1 MKPSLINLLFWMLC
15 INYIDCQC
23 TTNTVGK
30 IPKPPDDTDHGTNRT
45 FLLYNDQQT
54 YEINCCGYISQWET
68 DARYTG
74 DLYAQIWRSVGGNWS
89 LIGENN
95 LTISATGSKIF
106 AITLSEQIAVEANDV
121 VGFKSP
127 GLTVPNSK
135 KKNGGNSFSVLYK
148 DGSMASIGDTESFSN
163 YVEDM
168 VTDVDKTEFAIMPT
182 VGPGSS
188 PSFST
193 TPTTNTITDDSPI
206 GTLVLSVNVT
216 DVDPGDSVVVSLST
230 IVPSSSAFSFN
241 ATSME
246 LQTTSALTFGAF
258 QFTFTAT
265 DHCGNTATHTL
276 DLTVHNPPP
285 VIHNLPAGSSIN
297 ENSKTESQLYTI
309 NVTDDSANDAIT
321 CYIQKTTPQIADF
334 YIRRTSLDTYEY
346 SIYLGSNANSHLD
359 YDTAPS
365 IDLNTCCTDAK
376 VSVCS
381 NYTVTLI
388 KNHPPVISSLPATAV
403 DVYIGSVEGTPV
415 YTVATTDPESDSMTY
430 EITCNNSC
438 PFRVSENGE
447 ILVNGSLSGLNGTDY
462 NVSIFVFDGKNNV
475 GPENITLSISGTEPA
490 TTTTTTAASVQAA
503 TDGVDSNTL
512 SAIYT
517 VAGISAVT
525 CCSVIGVGLLAL
537 KIYRNVNRQ
546 IKPSIGD

>member
-1 MKPSLINLLFWMLC
+1 
-15 INYIDCQC
+15 
-23 TTNTVGK
+23 
-30 IPKPPDDTDHGTNRT
+30 
-45 FLLYNDQQT
+45 
-54 YEINCCGYISQWET
+54 
-68 DARYTG
+68 
-74 DLYAQIWRSVGGNWS
+74 
-89 LIGENN
+89 
-95 LTISATGSKIF
+95 
-106 AITLSEQIAVEANDV
+106 
-121 VGFKSP
+121 
-127 GLTVPNSK
+127 
-135 KKNGGNSFSVLYK
+135 
-148 DGSMASIGDTESFSN
+148 
-163 YVEDM
+163 
-168 VTDVDKTEFAIMPT
+168 
-182 VGPGSS
+182 
-188 PSFST
+188 
-193 TPTTNTITDDSPI
+193 
-206 GTLVLSVNVT
+206 
-216 DVDPGDSVVVSLST
+216 
-230 IVPSSSAFSFN
+230 
-241 ATSME
+241 ME
-246 LQTTSALTFGAF
+246 LQTTSALTSGAF

-265 DHCGNTATHTL
+265 DHCGNAATHTL

-321 CYIQKTTPQIADF
+321 CYIQKTTPQMADF

-346 SIYLGSNANSHLD
+346 SIYLGSNANTHLD

-415 YTVATTDPESDSMTY
+415 YTVVATDSESDSMTY

-438 PFRVSENGE
+438 PFKVSENGE

-475 GPENITLSISGTEPA
+475 GPENMTLSISGTEPA

-503 TDGVDSNTL
+503 SDGVDSNTL